1 MTILCVSL
9 GVVFVGQVAAARGV
23 SFPKVFVG
31 HLTDVETQTAWTDDN
46 GTFSGYD
53 ATATFSNLVF
63 GDGVEGAYTLLKGD
77 LNFSGFTVTQ
87 TVRGSTGT
95 CTATYHFVLDSTKP
109 LVGDLGSFSEEAGGT
124 WHVGIQLGVQA
135 TGSIVSSSGC
145 GPNNEST
152 SDPFGEPARIGIPI
166 STMGTFQPRTGI
178 ITVDWPSQ
186 FVFHDGT
193 QMHDVTGELSGGQ
206 VELTVSPSP
215 TTLGRRVVLQARLK
229 PSSPPATHYEWQI
242 KRANAANW
250 TTYASTQKDMLEVKA
265 KVAGHLDVRVI
276 ATGNGVNAVSD
287 KESLVVQFPNFKEIA
302 ANGGVKGFTLAGWND
317 ALSAADP
324 TSVQEVGFWIY
335 LDSCTGKYGHTG
347 DKFGPRGDPRN
358 PDDTPEVSIAPKP
371 PDDPPDPKVT
381 DCSTYIVASFHTH
394 TARLYA
400 VKGRVYPVGPSKE
413 DDTVNANYGVP
424 GLVYDYTA
432 DPTCHSPS
440 GAPCVRAGY
449 KLGEHAENYPSGPN
463 RRETPP

>member
-1 MTILCVSL
+1 MTVLCVVA
-9 GVVFVGQVAAARGV
+9 GIGFAAPVGAARSV
-23 SFPKVFVG
+23 TFPKVFLG
-31 HLTDVETQTAWTDDN
+31 HLKDVEHQSAWSDDN
-46 GTFSGYD
+46 GTFSAYD

-63 GDGVEGAYTLLKGD
+63 GEGAEGPYTLLKGS
-77 LNFSGFTVTQ
+77 LSYSGFRVTQ
-87 TVRGSTGT
+87 TVPAPGGT
-95 CTATYHFVLDSTKP
+95 CTAIYQFVIDDTKP
-109 LVGDLGSFSEEAGGT
+109 LFGNLGGFSESAGT
-124 WHVGIQLGVQA
+124 WHVGIELGVQA

-152 SDPFGEPARIGIPI
+152 SHPFGEPAAI
-166 STMGTFQPRTGI
+166 STSISSTGTFQPRTGI

-186 FVFHDGT
+186 FVFHNGT

-229 PSSPPATHYEWQI
+229 PSSPPATRYEWQI

-250 TTYASTQKDMLEVKA
+250 TTYTSTQKDRLEFKA

-287 KESLVVQFPNFKEIA
+287 KESLVVQFPSFGDIVA
-302 ANGGVKGFTLAGWND
+302 DRRVAVFTLAGWED

-324 TSVQEVGFWIY
+324 TTVREVGFWINY
-335 LDSCTGKYGHTG
+335 DSCTGTYGHTG
-347 DKFGPRGDPRN
+347 EKFGPPGN
-358 PDDTPEVSIAPKP
+358 PQSLNSVPEVRLGPKP
-371 PDDPPDPKVT
+371 PDAPPDPSVT

-394 TARLYA
+394 TPMFYSPKDHIR
-400 VKGRVYPVGPSKE
+400 GVGPSDT
-413 DDTVNANYGVP
+413 DDKSNSASGVP
-424 GLVYDYTA
+424 GLVYDYKA
-432 DPTCHSPS
+432 DPTCHGSD
-440 GAPCVRAGY
+440 GPCIRGGW
-449 KLGEHAENYPSGPN
+449 KLGEPAEPYPSGPN